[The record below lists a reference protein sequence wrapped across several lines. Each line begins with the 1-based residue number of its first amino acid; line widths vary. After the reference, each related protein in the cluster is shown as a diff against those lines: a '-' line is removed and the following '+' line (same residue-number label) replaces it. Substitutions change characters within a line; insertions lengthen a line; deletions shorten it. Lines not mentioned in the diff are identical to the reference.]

1 VRKPD
6 HLSANLGTTVL
17 ITMDISAGIRALS
30 VPLIHIGIMKN
41 MALHAGHVL
50 TDLRRM
56 LSRQIVCLILAAR
69 PLHRQLP
76 HPLRPRSYHVFLPNI
91 DLTKRRMAVRNTDH
105 HFVANLGTMDLFMK
119 EHISP
124 DIRAFDVLP
133 ARGETMMCLAVAPGI
148 ARLVKKDT
156 TLMRN
161 NHTAFHE
168 RHHLPARHNV
178 GIYLIYASS
187 VRTGRAVS
195 P

>member
-69 PLHRQLP
+69 PL
-76 HPLRPRSYHVFLPNI
+76 RPPSYHVLLFI
-91 DLTKRRMAVRNTDH
+91 D
-105 HFVANLGTMDLFMK
+105 
-119 EHISP
+119 
-124 DIRAFDVLP
+124 
-133 ARGETMMCLAVAPGI
+133 
-148 ARLVKKDT
+148 
-156 TLMRN
+156 
-161 NHTAFHE
+161 
-168 RHHLPARHNV
+168 
-178 GIYLIYASS
+178 
-187 VRTGRAVS
+187 
-195 P
+195 